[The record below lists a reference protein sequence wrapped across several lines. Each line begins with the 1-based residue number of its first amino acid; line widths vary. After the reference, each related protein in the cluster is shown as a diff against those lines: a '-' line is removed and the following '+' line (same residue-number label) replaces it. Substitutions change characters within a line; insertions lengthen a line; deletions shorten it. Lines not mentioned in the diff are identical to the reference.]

1 MQGTEEVFVP
11 HLAALLQQYFMIMN
25 EVGSDE
31 VVQALDMIID
41 RFDRYASSLTI
52 IMSTDYISSIIGL
65 ADWEGGLSEG
75 LTDDVKCVGNWLGP
89 QVHGTARAGHGRAA
103 VQDFLPVRLGGTTLI
118 HTYPSI
124 HIANLLFHC

>member
-41 RFDRYASSLTI
+41 RFDRCAS
-52 IMSTDYISSIIGL
+52 
-65 ADWEGGLSEG
+65 
-75 LTDDVKCVGNWLGP
+75 
-89 QVHGTARAGHGRAA
+89 
-103 VQDFLPVRLGGTTLI
+103 
-118 HTYPSI
+118 
-124 HIANLLFHC
+124 

>member
-41 RFDRYASSLTI
+41 RFDRCASGLTEI
-52 IMSTDYISSIIGL
+52 GTECIPSTTGL
-65 ADWEGGLSEG
+65 ADCLLGLGE
-75 LTDDVKCVGNWLGP
+75 
-89 QVHGTARAGHGRAA
+89 
-103 VQDFLPVRLGGTTLI
+103 
-118 HTYPSI
+118 
-124 HIANLLFHC
+124 